1 MNDAAERV
9 IYIIDDDP
17 AVRRSL
23 ERLLDAADFQA
34 VSYATPKAFLDVAG
48 SLPAGCAL
56 LDLRMPEMSGLE
68 VQAHLLRINAEL
80 PVIVM
85 TGQGDVQSAVRAMKA
100 GAVDFIE
107 KPYSDDALIAA
118 IESAL
123 KGGVRQDRTDE
134 IAAAAALVDTLS
146 PRERQVLEALVAGH
160 PNKVIA
166 FDLGISVRTVEVHRA
181 RMMDRLGVRQFAEAV
196 RLAVLAKLAV
206 KKAERTFARPA
217 PVFAPAYRR
226 ARHPPAPRGQ

>member
-1 MNDAAERV
+1 MD
-9 IYIIDDDP
+9 
-17 AVRRSL
+17 
-23 ERLLDAADFQA
+23 
-34 VSYATPKAFLDVAG
+34 
-48 SLPAGCAL
+48 
-56 LDLRMPEMSGLE
+56 GLQ
-68 VQAHLLRINAEL
+68 VQAHLLRINPDL

-85 TGQGDVQSAVRAMKA
+85 TGQGDVQAAVRAMKA

-123 KGGVRQDRTDE
+123 KGGVQKDRTGDM
-134 IAAAAALVDTLS
+134 AAAAALIDTLS
-146 PRERQVLEALVAGH
+146 PRERQVLEALVAGQ

-196 RLAVLAKLAV
+196 RLSVLATL
-206 KKAERTFARPA
+206 AER
-217 PVFAPAYRR
+217 
-226 ARHPPAPRGQ
+226 G

>member
-1 MNDAAERV
+1 MSAGRFV
-9 IYIIDDDP
+9 YVVDDDP

-23 ERLLDAADFQA
+23 ERLLKAANFQ
-34 VSYATPKAFLDVAG
+34 VMSFATPKAFLSVAG
-48 SLPAGCAL
+48 NLSAGCVL
-56 LDLRMPEMSGLE
+56 VDLRMPEMNGLE
-68 VQAHLLRINAEL
+68 VQAHLLLTNAEL

-107 KPYSDDALIAA
+107 KPYGDDALIVL

-123 KGGVRQDRTDE
+123 TDGNSRRDKDE
-134 IAAAAALVDTLS
+134 MAAATALIDTLS
-146 PRERQVLEALVAGH
+146 PRERQVLNSLVAGH

-181 RMMDRLGVRQFAEAV
+181 RMMNRLGVRQLAEAV
-196 RLAVLAKLAV
+196 RLAVLAKRL
-206 KKAERTFARPA
+206 
-217 PVFAPAYRR
+217 
-226 ARHPPAPRGQ
+226 

>member
-1 MNDAAERV
+1 MAAERC

-23 ERLLDAADFQA
+23 ERLLDAVGFQVA
-34 VSYATPKAFLDVAG
+34 SYATPKAFLGVAG
-48 SLPAGCAL
+48 DLPVGCAL
-56 LDLRMPEMSGLE
+56 LDLRMPEMDGFE
-68 VQAHLLRINAEL
+68 VQARLRLINPDL

-85 TGQGDVQSAVRAMKA
+85 TAQGDVQTAVRAMKA

-107 KPYSDDALIAA
+107 KPYGDDALVAA

-123 KGGVRQDRTDE
+123 KDGAAKGRTDD
-134 IAAAAALVDTLS
+134 IAAAAALIDTLS
-146 PRERQVLEALVAGH
+146 PRERQVLEALVAGQ

-181 RMMDRLGVRQFAEAV
+181 RMMDRLGVRQLAEAV
-196 RLAVLAKLAV
+196 RLSVLGTLA
-206 KKAERTFARPA
+206 E
-217 PVFAPAYRR
+217 
-226 ARHPPAPRGQ
+226 GG